1 MSKKPIII
9 VSGEPYSVFFEI
21 LFKIYASNFFKKYKF
36 PLIVIGSNNLLKKQM
51 KKMNYKI
58 KINLITENE
67 IKTKKINNQC
77 INLLN
82 VNFETKKTFDK
93 ISNKSS
99 KYIKKCFETGLRLM
113 KKKVGLG
120 IINGP
125 ISKKHFLNKKF
136 NGITEYLSSATGTKN
151 KEVMLIYNK
160 KLSVVP
166 ITTHI
171 PLKNVSKELSINK
184 ISYKVEAINNFYVK
198 YFNKKP
204 KFVVTGLN
212 PHCET
217 TSIFSE
223 EKKL

>member
-82 VNFETKKTFDK
+82 VNFETKKN
-93 ISNKSS
+93 I
-99 KYIKKCFETGLRLM
+99 R
-113 KKKVGLG
+113 
-120 IINGP
+120 
-125 ISKKHFLNKKF
+125 
-136 NGITEYLSSATGTKN
+136 
-151 KEVMLIYNK
+151 
-160 KLSVVP
+160 
-166 ITTHI
+166 
-171 PLKNVSKELSINK
+171 
-184 ISYKVEAINNFYVK
+184 
-198 YFNKKP
+198 
-204 KFVVTGLN
+204 
-212 PHCET
+212 
-217 TSIFSE
+217 
-223 EKKL
+223 